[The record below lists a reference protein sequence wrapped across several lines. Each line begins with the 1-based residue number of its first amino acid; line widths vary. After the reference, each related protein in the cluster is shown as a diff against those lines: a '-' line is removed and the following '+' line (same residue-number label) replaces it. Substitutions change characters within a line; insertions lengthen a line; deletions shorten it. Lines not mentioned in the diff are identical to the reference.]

1 MDRKSIVQ
9 QLLPTM
15 IQYKKQLDTRD
26 WAQLSPTA
34 QRLLLLILRK
44 AIDSGENRFVLPL
57 VDVKR
62 ELSMLNKE
70 PEYWKK
76 QAEIISKHI
85 VRSSTVNVEIPTFIG
100 CMTLIREV
108 GYDPSRRAFVVD
120 LKPEFVEFLRD
131 YGEGFTQF
139 PTVPRSIRKK
149 YAMNLFRLFSQKNGH
164 FEMDFKEFRKAMG
177 YPDSTKNN
185 NVCLSVEKAI
195 NELEMKN
202 IYHHIVFE
210 KTFSPRQGRA
220 LISVRFS
227 YEAGQGTLPNLNKA
241 ASSTQAAAPDPFP
254 AGDDPRA
261 PRDMTQQPT
270 AEEVEAALAEIQPIQ
285 QVQPVEKQESVPMC
299 PRCGKSMVVRTNRN
313 GEKFWGCSDFPKC
326 RGSLDY
332 EEEE

>member
-15 IQYKKQLDTRD
+15 IRYKKQLDTRD

-34 QRLLLLILRK
+34 QRLLLLILKK
-44 AIDSGENRFVLPL
+44 AIESGENRFVLPL

-62 ELSMLNKE
+62 KLSMLNKE
-70 PEYWKK
+70 PQYWEK
-76 QAEIISKHI
+76 QAKAISRHI
-85 VRSSTVNVEIPTFIG
+85 VRSSTINVEIPTFIG
-100 CMTLIREV
+100 CITLIREV
-108 GYDPSRRAFVVD
+108 GYDSSRRAFVVD

-227 YEAGQGTLPNLNKA
+227 YEAGQGTLTDLKEEAP
-241 ASSTQAAAPDPFP
+241 STQAAPDPFP
-254 AGDDPRA
+254 ESNE

-270 AEEVEAALAEIQPIQ
+270 AEEVEAALAEIQPIHP
-285 QVQPVEKQESVPMC
+285 VQPVEKQESAPAC
-299 PRCGKSMVVRTNRN
+299 PRCGKPMVVRTNRN
-313 GEKFWGCSDFPKC
+313 GERFWGCSDFPRC

-332 EEEE
+332 ESD